1 MSKTPAVIQDSF
13 RFMGRFLAAP
23 GSVGAVLPSSRF
35 LANMMVRDLELT
47 AGDVVVEYGP
57 GTGPMT
63 RAIQSLLL
71 QTKGVEYLG
80 IELDEQFHASL
91 SMRMP
96 DLNFHLGSVEDVE
109 QILQDRGLGPVKVIV
124 SGLPFACL
132 PDGVQTSVVRGSH
145 AVLCPGGEFRTFQYV
160 HAYPLPA
167 ARRFRRKMAAQFRGY
182 VRSAPV
188 IRNVPPAYKLTYR
201 KS

>member
-1 MSKTPAVIQDSF
+1 MSKTPAVIQESL
-13 RFMGRFLAAP
+13 RFMGRFLATP
-23 GSVGAVLPSSRF
+23 GSVGAVLPSSRY
-35 LANMMVRDLELT
+35 LAHMMVRDLDLA
-47 AGDVVVEYGP
+47 AGDLIVEYGP

-63 RAIQSLLL
+63 RALESLHL
-71 QTKGVEYLG
+71 GDRGIDYLG

-91 SMRMP
+91 SARMP
-96 DLNFHLGSVEDVE
+96 ELSFHHGSVEDVE
-109 QILQDRGLGPVKVIV
+109 QILEERGLGQVRAII

-132 PDGVQTSVVRGSH
+132 PDAVQTRVVRGSH
-145 AVLCPGGEFRTFQYV
+145 AALCPGGEFRTFQYV

-167 ARRFRRKMAAQFRGY
+167 ARRFRTKMAEQFRGY
-182 VRSAPV
+182 SRSAAV